1 MMITLL
7 SLELLMRLR
16 RFNLVEMPKG
26 NLFLASA
33 ANVSCYAF
41 FSEI

>member
-1 MMITLL
+1 MVI

-33 ANVSCYAF
+33 ANDSCYTF